1 MMNCKRL
8 IIAIVVTVCVF
19 TGTRAQP
26 AQRPS
31 TLTGIALEVT
41 YLAGQAPTYQTVPW
55 ASAPRGWVW
64 YGRFGRVAGW
74 QLPAGA
80 QPIQAVRI
88 VPFLDEEAVRITVSV
103 LRGEKF
109 HDTEDQVASYSV
121 RENERVTLT
130 ALKDFGIEP
139 FEIRVVRVA
148 PQTSELP
155 TIVNNTKSL
164 EVIGIE
170 PLISTF
176 PLYKLTLHNL
186 SNKNISALRIN
197 VALEGRTRQSGMPQG
212 DYGEPLI
219 KAGVYRELK
228 QRLPTTAQATPGGIF
243 RCLSLRSR

>member
-1 MMNCKRL
+1 
-8 IIAIVVTVCVF
+8 
-19 TGTRAQP
+19 
-26 AQRPS
+26 
-31 TLTGIALEVT
+31 
-41 YLAGQAPTYQTVPW
+41 
-55 ASAPRGWVW
+55 
-64 YGRFGRVAGW
+64 W

-186 SNKNISALRIN
+186 SHKNI
-197 VALEGRTRQSGMPQG
+197 
-212 DYGEPLI
+212 
-219 KAGVYRELK
+219 
-228 QRLPTTAQATPGGIF
+228 
-243 RCLSLRSR
+243 